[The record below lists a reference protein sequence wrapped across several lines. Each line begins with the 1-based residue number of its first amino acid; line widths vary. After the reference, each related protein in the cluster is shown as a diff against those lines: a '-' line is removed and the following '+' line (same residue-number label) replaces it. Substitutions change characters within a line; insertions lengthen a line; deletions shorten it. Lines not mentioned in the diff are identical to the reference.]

1 MIFFRVLYKTL
12 ITSLVII
19 SFFIVSA
26 LIQIA
31 LPFSRFRKRK
41 VITKVSVFH
50 AKIMLKT
57 LGFKLSLKGS
67 LPKEGVMIIG
77 NHMSYLDILI
87 YLSFF
92 EALFVTSVD
101 MRERLFLGQITQM
114 GGCLFVER
122 RNPRK
127 LPQEMRSI
135 KEFFTKGF
143 SVCIFPEGTSS
154 DGSSVLPF
162 KNSMFQIPLET
173 GCPVQPIAL
182 KYTDVDGQ
190 AFGPKTCDLVCW
202 YGELKF
208 FPHLVSLF
216 KLKTVEANLYVL
228 PTIDASKF
236 SNRKELSHHAHG
248 VLSKAYSSNID

>member
-1 MIFFRVLYKTL
+1 MKIFRVLYKTI
-12 ITSLVII
+12 ITFIVIV
-19 SFFIVSA
+19 SFFILSA
-26 LIQIA
+26 LIQIV
-31 LPFSRFRKRK
+31 LPFSKFKKRK
-41 VITKVSVFH
+41 VITKVSASH
-50 AKIMLKT
+50 AKIMLKV
-57 LGFKLSLKGS
+57 LGFKLNLKGG
-67 LPKEGVMIIG
+67 LPDEGVMIIG

-101 MRERLFLGQITQM
+101 MRERLFLGQVTQM

-127 LPQEMRSI
+127 LPQEMRAI
-135 KEFFTKGF
+135 KEFFNKGF

-173 GCPVQPIAL
+173 GCEVQPIAL
-182 KYTDVDGQ
+182 KYTNVDGKD
-190 AFGPKTCDLVCW
+190 FGPQTCDSVCW

-208 FPHLVSLF
+208 FPHLINLF

-228 PTIDASKF
+228 PTIDATAF
-236 SNRKELSHHAHG
+236 TNRKDLSNHAHKI
-248 VLSKAYSSNID
+248 LSDAYFSEC